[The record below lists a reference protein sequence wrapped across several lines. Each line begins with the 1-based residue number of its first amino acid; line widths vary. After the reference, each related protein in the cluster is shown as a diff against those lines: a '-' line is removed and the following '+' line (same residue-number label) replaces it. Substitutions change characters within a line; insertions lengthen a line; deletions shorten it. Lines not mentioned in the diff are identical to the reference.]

1 MLVREALASSSQ
13 QTLVQM
19 FFFKGSGGIGTVQQ
33 GMNGVLG
40 RQLVLGDA
48 EDRSAGGE
56 GAIARARLL
65 APPTA
70 FRHP

>member
-1 MLVREALASSSQ
+1 MLVREALASLSQ

-33 GMNGVLG
+33 GMNGCLG

-48 EDRSAGGE
+48 EDRGAGGD
-56 GAIARARLL
+56 GAVARARLL
-65 APPTA
+65 APPPA
-70 FRHP
+70 IRRP